1 MPCKVLKY
9 AILFFFSFAFLSARA
24 QYFGGSNDGYNSSS
38 SCDIDLTGVGSGPIT
53 ISNISGS
60 ATFCTNG
67 SAVYSATIL
76 SGTANSFAWTVP
88 IGATIISSSNTLTS
102 STISILFAA
111 LGGNINVTAS
121 NGCSSASSPAFA
133 VSSTACNLYLGGN
146 NDGFSLGA
154 SCDVSLN
161 GSSAGPLTVN
171 PIVGTNTFCAN
182 GAGNYSASLASGSA
196 TSFVWSLP
204 AGATIGWITNTLT
217 SSSIIVQFAG
227 TAGSISVVASNIC
240 STASPSVLA
249 VNPIS
254 CNVYLG
260 GNNDGFS
267 LSPTCDVT
275 LNGVAS
281 GAITLN
287 PISGPPSFCAN
298 GAGSYSVSLLVGS
311 ATSFNWSL
319 PSGATIVSIFNTLTS
334 SNISVLFGA
343 TGGNISVSATNGCST
358 DSPLPL
364 AITPTSCDLFFG
376 GDNDGYSSFIF
387 CSNTLNGGVVP
398 AITVSSIIGPSAFC
412 NNGSDVYSLNVLTGF
427 ATSYAWSGPTGSSL
441 TSQSNT
447 LTSSSTNF
455 LFAATNGNIDV
466 VATNGC
472 TTATA
477 ISFPVTGTNCNQF
490 FGGNND
496 GYSSA
501 IFCANNLAG
510 AVAPVVSLNTITGPA
525 SFCAS
530 TVDGSYGVTLAS
542 GTSSIF
548 VWSGPSGS
556 SVAGISNSLTSSS
569 INLSFAAAGG
579 SITVS
584 ATDGCT
590 SATSSPYSVT
600 PVVCNNT
607 LGGNSDGFAFAP
619 FCGLSLVGPAAGPL
633 VLGPIT
639 GAPTFCSNL
648 GANYS
653 ITVSSGFATN
663 YTWAGPSGYNI
674 NSIISRGTLSTVNMQ
689 LTNTSG
695 NVLVT
700 VTDGCSTVSATP
712 LPVTSVSCDFA
723 FGGNNDGFA
732 TALLIDQPLPV
743 ELLDFSARLIKGKVY
758 LNWSTA
764 TEINNHFFTV
774 QRSTDGVEFSQLEK
788 VDGAGNSIE
797 RKFYQAIDDQ
807 PYKGISY
814 YRLKQTDFDGTS
826 TFPSK
831 VIFIDYNSADTS
843 IQLFPNPATETFF
856 KFDSPDI
863 VTTIEVKDMTGR
875 TVLRYEPNIREG
887 RVEMPTLSPGT
898 YIIRFFTEKNP
909 VQQQKMIKL

>member
-1 MPCKVLKY
+1 MPIKVLKY
-9 AILFFFSFAFLSARA
+9 TILILSCFAFNLVKA
-24 QYFGGSNDGYNSSS
+24 QYFGGNNDGYNSAS
-38 SCDIDLTGVGSGPIT
+38 SCDINLSGAGSVPIT
-53 ISNISGS
+53 VSSIGGVP
-60 ATFCTNG
+60 TFCNNG
-67 SAVYSATIL
+67 SEVYSVSVLT
-76 SGTANSFAWTVP
+76 GTANTFVWTVP
-88 IGATIISSSNTLTS
+88 TGATIISSSNTLTTS
-102 STISILFAA
+102 SISVLFTT

-121 NGCSSASSPAFA
+121 NGCSSVSSPALA

-146 NDGFSLGA
+146 YDGFSLGA
-154 SCDVSLN
+154 SCDVSLS
-161 GSSAGPLTVN
+161 GSSAGPLIIN

-182 GAGNYSASLASGSA
+182 GAGNYSVSLISGSA

-217 SSSIIVQFAG
+217 SSSIIVQFSGAAG
-227 TAGSISVVASNIC
+227 NISVTASNIC
-240 STASPSVLA
+240 SSASPTALA
-249 VNPIS
+249 VNPVS
-254 CNVYLG
+254 CDVYFG
-260 GNNDGFS
+260 GINDGFS

-298 GAGSYSVSLLVGS
+298 GAGSYSVSLLAGS
-311 ATSFNWSL
+311 ATSFTWSL

-334 SNISVLFGA
+334 STISVLFSA
-343 TGGNISVSATNGCST
+343 AGGNISVSATNGCST
-358 DSPLPL
+358 DNSAPL
-364 AITPTSCDLFFG
+364 AVTPTSCDLFFG

-398 AITVSSIIGPSAFC
+398 AITVSAIIGPSVFC

-427 ATSYAWSGPTGSSL
+427 ATTYTWNGPSGSSL
-441 TSQSNT
+441 TSQNNS
-447 LTSSSTNF
+447 LTSSGTNF
-455 LFAATNGNIDV
+455 LFATTNGNIDV
-466 VATNGC
+466 TATNGC
-472 TTATA
+472 TTASA

-501 IFCANNLAG
+501 IFCANNLSG
-510 AVAPVVSLNTITGPA
+510 TVAPVVSLNAVTGPT
-525 SFCAS
+525 SFCS
-530 TVDGSYGVTLAS
+530 NTVDGSYGVTLAS

-548 VWSGPSGS
+548 VWNGPSGS

-579 SITVS
+579 NITVS

-600 PVVCNNT
+600 SVICNNT

-619 FCGLSLVGPAAGPL
+619 FCGLSLIGPAVGPL
-633 VLGPIT
+633 VLGPVT
-639 GAPTFCSNL
+639 GSSTFCSNL

-653 ITVSSGFATN
+653 VTVSSGFATN
-663 YTWAGPSGYNI
+663 YIWVGPSGYNI
-674 NSIISRGTLSTVNMQ
+674 NSTISGGTRSTVNMQ
-689 LTNTSG
+689 LTNTPG
-695 NVLVT
+695 NVSVT
-700 VTDGCSTVSATP
+700 VTDGCSTISATA

-743 ELLDFSARLIKGKVY
+743 ELVDFSARLIKGKVY
-758 LNWSTA
+758 INWSTA

-797 RKFYQAIDDQ
+797 RKFYQAIDHQ

-814 YRLKQTDFDGTS
+814 YRLKQTDFDGRF

-831 VIFIDYNSADTS
+831 VIVIDFDSPDKS
-843 IQLFPNPATETFF
+843 IQLFPNPAAETFF

-875 TVLRYEPNIREG
+875 TVLKYEPNIREG
-887 RVEMPTLSPGT
+887 QVEIPTLSPGT